1 MPVSG
6 SKRFGGRR
14 SRHGRGGAGRG
25 DDGSGNDA
33 GDTLGSGTGT
43 VSEVGA
49 SDGSCPDGVLSAR
62 VGPSVVGAKG
72 SSRVTSN
79 GSGA

>member
-25 DDGSGNDA
+25 DDGSGNGA
-33 GDTLGSGTGT
+33 GGTWGSGTGT
-43 VSEVGA
+43 VPEVGA

-62 VGPSVVGAKG
+62 VGPSEVVVEG
-72 SSRVTSN
+72 SSRVTSK